1 MIQARKINSQSNQL
15 SAGNYIIDQFLY
27 SRKTEWLK
35 LVPVPSLKSET
46 SNKGMTTETRKIN
59 QTWSIPYL
67 EEANFSS
74 SQSLRLLVS
83 VHVSNS
89 ALNVESQPSSDL
101 RHHVG
106 GMSFGVKKIL
116 KDSQVSCGHEFI
128 LFFLTFSNRETP

>member
-1 MIQARKINSQSNQL
+1 M
-15 SAGNYIIDQFLY
+15 
-27 SRKTEWLK
+27 K
-35 LVPVPSLKSET
+35 LVQVSNVNKS
-46 SNKGMTTETRKIN
+46 MTTEIRKIN

-83 VHVSNS
+83 VYVSNS
-89 ALNVESQPSSDL
+89 NLSDASEKS

-116 KDSQVSCGHEFI
+116 RDSEVSVCEKFIITITTTKNRMRFLMSRFDVFNQIFVSSFFTLISFRSFHFI
-128 LFFLTFSNRETP
+128 LLLL

>member
-1 MIQARKINSQSNQL
+1 
-15 SAGNYIIDQFLY
+15 
-27 SRKTEWLK
+27 
-35 LVPVPSLKSET
+35 
-46 SNKGMTTETRKIN
+46 MTTEIRKIN

-83 VHVSNS
+83 VYVSNS
-89 ALNVESQPSSDL
+89 NLSDASEKS

-116 KDSQVSCGHEFI
+116 RDSEVSEKFI
-128 LFFLTFSNRETP
+128 IITTKKKIQNEVPHVKI